1 MEDNTDDVGK
11 AGYSDDDDE
20 FEPSLEDLEDQLGPV
35 ERDPRRETGYGT
47 IDIPPMVAEVSDADL
62 TAAGHALASPQGA
75 GARSKSPTV
84 SRRQT
89 DESPS
94 PKQLQDQI
102 DALQAR
108 LASTVRRKRYE
119 QGTAGDSVRESTFGH
134 VDAVGY
140 VTRGVGVSPPKMARP
155 SVAYGGGT
163 YWPVADQP
171 RLTVPDPKD
180 MAGTRLTRPP
190 CDYLQGTA
198 LQDTLERR
206 VDTAPDVATN
216 VITSSDLSVL
226 TVESLEKRLAET
238 VRREVAKV
246 AAQTLTAQ
254 VPTVDTTA
262 RLTTSVYQ
270 PDQILVRCQHRFLFR
285 RPCLGLTCRP
295 LTH

>member
-11 AGYSDDDDE
+11 ADYSDDDDE

-47 IDIPPMVAEVSDADL
+47 MDIPPM
-62 TAAGHALASPQGA
+62 AAGHPLASPQGA

-94 PKQLQDQI
+94 PRQLQDQI

-119 QGTAGDSVRESTFGH
+119 QGTAGDSVRESTFGRH

-140 VTRGVGVSPPKMARP
+140 VPDNTREVGVPRWQGRLLHM
-155 SVAYGGGT
+155 GGGT

-171 RLTVPDPKD
+171 RPQGYGRDP
-180 MAGTRLTRPP
+180 
-190 CDYLQGTA
+190 
-198 LQDTLERR
+198 
-206 VDTAPDVATN
+206 TN
-216 VITSSDLSVL
+216 
-226 TVESLEKRLAET
+226 
-238 VRREVAKV
+238 
-246 AAQTLTAQ
+246 
-254 VPTVDTTA
+254 TTA
-262 RLTTSVYQ
+262 V
-270 PDQILVRCQHRFLFR
+270 
-285 RPCLGLTCRP
+285 
-295 LTH
+295 